1 MQTKSC
7 LFKKAACFIIRQ
19 WRFSYGNIRIEKFEG
34 TKTTV
39 SDDGKNFDIKPVN
52 ITVGN
57 TVILAL
63 YDNGKFIEMQ
73 SRIYDG
79 SDVTFKTDKPYTN
92 AKVMVWESLENMKP
106 VCGTENVK

>member
-1 MQTKSC
+1 MSEQSDAKGETENSVKSWAVMPP
-7 LFKKAACFIIRQ
+7 LY
-19 WRFSYGNIRIEKFEG
+19 S
-34 TKTTV
+34 
-39 SDDGKNFDIKPVN
+39 VN

-92 AKVMVWESLENMKP
+92 AKVMVWESLENMKS
-106 VCGTENVK
+106 VCGTEKVK